1 MKKKKKKT
9 LHYQVLA
16 GMTDVIRCGFAV
28 LAIILLLLMLG
39 SLLKWLA
46 KDLETMFAELG
57 NNLGEAFLVGR

>member
-1 MKKKKKKT
+1 MKKKKT

-39 SLLKWLA
+39 SLFKWLT
-46 KDLETMFAELG
+46 KDLETMFAALG

>member
-28 LAIILLLLMLG
+28 LAIVLLLLMLG
-39 SLLKWLA
+39 SLFKWLT